1 MNIIRTPLAI
11 LFAALL
17 MIAGAVSA
25 VAEESSADSAQ
36 MAAITVNVNSASAE
50 ELAEKL
56 DGVGAARAEMIVKY
70 RDEHG
75 PFTSAEQL
83 LEIKGIGTA
92 TLEKNRSRILL

>member
-1 MNIIRTPLAI
+1 MNLFRTPLSI

-17 MIAGAVSA
+17 LVCSPTLAIADEAK
-25 VAEESSADSAQ
+25 ADTAQ
-36 MAAITVNVNSASAE
+36 MASATVNLNSASSE

-56 DGVGAARAEMIVKY
+56 DGIGVARAEMIVKF

-75 PFTSAEQL
+75 PFTSVEQL

-92 TLEKNRSRILL
+92 TLEKNRDRIQL